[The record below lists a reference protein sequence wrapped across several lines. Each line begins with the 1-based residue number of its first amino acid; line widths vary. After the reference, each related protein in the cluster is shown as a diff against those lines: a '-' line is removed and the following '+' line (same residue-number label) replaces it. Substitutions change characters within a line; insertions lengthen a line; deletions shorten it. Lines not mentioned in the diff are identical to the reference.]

1 MLFAYRVSIST
12 IPQVRHEKQESF
24 GDVLGVPRDAS
35 RSSGVNDRVHGV
47 LMKEKLSR
55 IDTVTRS
62 SAGTAL
68 MAIDGKPDANLRLR
82 YGMPLAQALTV
93 A

>member
-1 MLFAYRVSIST
+1 M
-12 IPQVRHEKQESF
+12 
-24 GDVLGVPRDAS
+24 
-35 RSSGVNDRVHGV
+35 NDRVHGV